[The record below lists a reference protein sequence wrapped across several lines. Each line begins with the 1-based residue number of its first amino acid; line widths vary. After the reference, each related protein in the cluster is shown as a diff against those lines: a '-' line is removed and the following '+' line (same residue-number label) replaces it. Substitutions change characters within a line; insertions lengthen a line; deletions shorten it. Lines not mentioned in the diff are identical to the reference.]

1 MSAIF
6 RKIKADLLN
15 RRLATFL
22 VTLTILASS
31 ALLTLTATTLN
42 TMSASFERSF
52 EDLNGA
58 HLWLYFDRAVT
69 SRTDVTRIQELPG
82 VAASTGM
89 QFSQIAR
96 AELGEDQVLISLRQ
110 IDAQQPAVNALRI
123 TAGRYLAPDDVH
135 GVLVDKRLAE
145 QFHVNPGDTIRI
157 STESGDKPLQ
167 VVGLAL
173 NPTWDIYRAVQPP
186 YLYALDKAFQSLFPD
201 RLMWDWSIG
210 LRLAEPNA
218 VKQTLAAAQ
227 SITRSNAI
235 QDHTDWR
242 DVREAYLFN
251 TQLNTLFLTAFGL
264 FALAAAALIMTNS
277 ISGAVL
283 AQFRDIG
290 VLKAVGFTGGQVA
303 LVYLGQNLAMGA
315 IGGVLGIAMGLAL
328 APLPLTSLARSLNTT
343 LRPAFDPV
351 LMLGVLVGVL
361 VVVVVATIWPAQ
373 HGARVNTI
381 QAITT
386 GYELPGVK
394 PSRLAWLARAARL
407 PIPVVIGAKD
417 AFARRGRATLTLL
430 SLSLGVA
437 ALVFSFE
444 LNAVINTFLH
454 EPSLAGVVY
463 DVWVSRE
470 TMSDDTARRTL
481 ERAPGVTAM
490 IAHMIAK
497 AETPEGKTFRVRAE
511 EGDLAQFP
519 FKLEDGRLI
528 NTDAEGEAMIGVGL
542 QSWLG
547 LNVGDTL
554 RVTVNGYARRAP
566 AEWRIVGVYRE
577 PADNGQ
583 VAIISLRSLR
593 AIDRAA
599 EPDTYFLRLAPGA
612 NVDAL
617 RAYLKSRA
625 GQSLSLAV
633 VNTRISSLE
642 QFRLT
647 MLALSIALSA
657 IALISVFNSAV
668 LNMRERMSEVG
679 TYKTL
684 GMTPAQV
691 IEMVL
696 TSGATLGV
704 LAGVVGVPLGVVLVQ
719 VSLTALGRSYG
730 FGSFD
735 LRPDWAALVL
745 PALVAVG
752 VGLLGSAVPARWAA
766 RLNVVEVLQY
776 E

>member
-6 RKIKADLLN
+6 RKVKADLLN

-22 VTLTILASS
+22 VMLTILASS
-31 ALLTLTATTLN
+31 TLLTLTVTTLSN
-42 TMSASFERSF
+42 MSASFERSF
-52 EDLNGA
+52 KDLNGA
-58 HLWLYFDRAVT
+58 HLWLYFDRTVVG
-69 SRTDVTRIQELPG
+69 RTDVARIEELPG
-82 VAASTGM
+82 VVASTGL
-89 QFSQIAR
+89 QFSQVTR
-96 AELGEDQVLISLRQ
+96 AEFGEDQVMVSLRQ
-110 IDAQQPAVNALRI
+110 VDVQPPAVNMLRV
-123 TAGRYLAPDDVH
+123 TAGRYLTPDDAH

-145 QFHVNPGDTIRI
+145 QFHVGPGDTVRI
-157 STESGDKPLQ
+157 STASGDKSLV
-167 VVGLAL
+167 VVGLTL
-173 NPTWDIYRAVQPP
+173 NPTWDIYRTVQPP
-186 YLYALDKAFQSLFPD
+186 YLYTLDKTFQSLFPD
-201 RLMWDWSIG
+201 RVTWDWSLG
-210 LRLAEPNA
+210 LRLADPNA
-218 VKQTLAAAQ
+218 VKSTLAAAQ
-227 SITRSNAI
+227 SVVRSKAV

-242 DVREAYLFN
+242 DVREAYLFS

-277 ISGAVL
+277 ISSAVL

-290 VLKAVGFTGGQVA
+290 ILKAVGFTGKQVA
-303 LVYLGQNLAMGA
+303 SVYLGQNLVMGLM
-315 IGGVLGIAMGLAL
+315 GGVTGIAMGVAL
-328 APLPLTSLARSLNTT
+328 APLPLTALAHSLDTT
-343 LRPAFDPV
+343 LRPAFDPA
-351 LMLGVLVGVL
+351 LMLGILLGVL
-361 VVVVVATIWPAQ
+361 LVVVVATIWPARR
-373 HGARVNTI
+373 GARVNTI

-386 GYELPGVK
+386 GYELPGAK

-407 PIPVVIGAKD
+407 PIPVVMGAKD

-430 SLSLGVA
+430 SLLLGVV

-454 EPSLAGVVY
+454 DPSLAGVVY

-470 TMSDDTARRTL
+470 AMSDSTARRTL

-490 IAHMIAK
+490 IAHVIAK
-497 AETPEGKTFRVRAE
+497 AETPEGKRFRVRAE
-511 EGDLAQFP
+511 EGDLSQFP
-519 FKLEDGRLI
+519 FKLEDGRLL
-528 NTDAEGEAMIGVGL
+528 NTDAESEAMIGVGL

-547 LNVGDTL
+547 LNVGDML
-554 RVTVNGYARRAP
+554 RVTVNDYARRPP

-577 PADNGQ
+577 PADSGQ
-583 VAIISLRSLR
+583 MAIISLRSLG
-593 AIDRAA
+593 AIDRSV
-599 EPDTYFLRLAPGA
+599 EPDAYFLRLAPGA

-625 GQSLSLAV
+625 GSSLSLAV
-633 VNTRISSLE
+633 VNTQISSLY
-642 QFRLT
+642 QFKLT
-647 MLALSIALSA
+647 MLALSAALSA

-691 IEMVL
+691 VEMVL
-696 TSGATLGV
+696 TSGATLGA
-704 LAGVVGVPLGVVLVQ
+704 LAGVFGVPLGIGLVQ
-719 VSLTALGRSYG
+719 ILLTVLGKSYG

-735 LRPDWAALVL
+735 LRPDWAALIF
-745 PALVAVG
+745 PALAAVG

>member
-6 RKIKADLLN
+6 RKIKADLFN

-31 ALLTLTATTLN
+31 TLLTLTATTLSN
-42 TMSASFERSF
+42 MSASFERSF
-52 EDLNGA
+52 EALKGA

-69 SRTDVTRIQELPG
+69 SRADVARVEELPG
-82 VAASTGM
+82 VVASTGL
-89 QFSQIAR
+89 QFSQITR
-96 AELGEDQVLISLRQ
+96 VELGAEQVLVSLRQ
-110 IDAQQPAVNALRI
+110 LDTPQPVVNRLRV
-123 TAGRYLAPDDVH
+123 TAGRYLTLDDTH
-135 GVLVDKRLAE
+135 GVLVDTRLAE
-145 QFHVNPGDTIRI
+145 QFHVRPNDTIRI
-157 STESGDKPLQ
+157 STASGYKPVQ

-173 NPTWDIYRAVQPP
+173 NPTWDTYRTVQPP
-186 YLYALDKAFQSLFPD
+186 YLYALDKTFQSLFPD
-201 RLMWDWSIG
+201 WLAWDWSVG
-210 LRLAEPNA
+210 LRLADPNA
-218 VKQTLAAAQ
+218 VKQTLAAAE
-227 SITRSNAI
+227 SITRSKAI

-242 DVREAYLFN
+242 DVRDAYLFS
-251 TQLNTLFLTAFGL
+251 TQLNALFLTAFGL

-290 VLKAVGFTGGQVA
+290 VLKALGFTGHEVA
-303 LVYLGQNLAMGA
+303 TVYLGQNLAMGA
-315 IGGVLGIAMGLAL
+315 VGGVIGIVIGVAL

-351 LMLGVLVGVL
+351 LLSSVLIGVLSVVL
-361 VVVVVATIWPAQ
+361 IATLLPARR
-373 HGARVNTI
+373 GARVNTI
-381 QAITT
+381 QAITI

-407 PIPVVIGAKD
+407 PIPIVIGAKD

-430 SLSLGVA
+430 SLLLGVVS
-437 ALVFSFE
+437 LVFSFE
-444 LNAVINTFLH
+444 LNAVINTFLRD
-454 EPSLAGVVY
+454 PSLAGVVY

-470 TMSDDTARRTL
+470 SMSDSTARRTL

-490 IAHMIAK
+490 LAHVIAK
-497 AETPEGKTFRVRAE
+497 AETLDGKEFRVRAE
-511 EGDLAQFP
+511 EGDLSQFP
-519 FKLEDGRLI
+519 FKLEAGRLI
-528 NTDAEGEAMIGVGL
+528 NTEVEGEAMIGLGL
-542 QSWLG
+542 QTWLG
-547 LNVGDTL
+547 LSVGDTL
-554 RVTVNGYARRAP
+554 RVRVNGYDKRPP

-583 VAIISLRSLR
+583 MAIVSLRSLH

-599 EPDTYFLRLAPGA
+599 EPDTYFLRLSPGA
-612 NVDAL
+612 NVEAL
-617 RAYLKSRA
+617 RAYVKSRA

-633 VNTRISSLE
+633 VDTQVSGLY

-647 MLALSIALSA
+647 MLALSVALSA

-679 TYKTL
+679 TYKTI

-691 IEMVL
+691 VEMVL
-696 TSGATLGV
+696 ASGGTLGV
-704 LAGVVGVPLGVVLVQ
+704 LAGLLGVPLGVLLVQ
-719 VSLTALGRSYG
+719 ITLTAVGKSYG

-735 LRPDWAALVL
+735 LRPDWAALIL

-752 VGLLGSAVPARWAA
+752 VGLLGSIVPARWAA
-766 RLNVVEVLQY
+766 RLNVVQVLQY